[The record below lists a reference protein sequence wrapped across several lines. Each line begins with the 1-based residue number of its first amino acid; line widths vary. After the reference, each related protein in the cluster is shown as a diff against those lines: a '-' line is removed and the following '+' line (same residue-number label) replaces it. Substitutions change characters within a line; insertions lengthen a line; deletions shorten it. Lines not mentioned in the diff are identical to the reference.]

1 MVAATADAAAA
12 PGQAGALLHP
22 AAMSSLDFEGDYG
35 RTYARTI
42 RNSIPAYDALLEI
55 AAAALAAHAA
65 AAFAAHATAA
75 PATEAAA
82 ASSALVVGPGL
93 GEELPGMLAALPEA
107 TFTLLEP
114 SEQMARGCAAVID
127 REGAG
132 DRCRL
137 LGVRLEE
144 AGFLEGEPFDM
155 VVCHHV
161 LHLMRP
167 EQQRQALGQLCA
179 RVKAGGL
186 LLLSSYSE
194 PAEADTCAR
203 MLAIGQSRLRQL
215 GMAEETLRQFM
226 AARNTLVFSL
236 DQALLAEELAAAG
249 LEPPLPLLQ
258 ALGSRMWLSRRP

>member
-1 MVAATADAAAA
+1 VEATEVAADAAKA
-12 PGQAGALLHP
+12 QAGAKP
-22 AAMSSLDFEGDYG
+22 TITTAMTSLDFDGDYG

-55 AAAALAAHAA
+55 ATAALAANG
-65 AAFAAHATAA
+65 T
-75 PATEAAA
+75 A

-114 SEQMARGCAAVID
+114 SEQMARGCASVIA

-137 LGVRLEE
+137 LALRLEE
-144 AGFLEGEPFDM
+144 AGPLEGEPFDV

-161 LHLMRP
+161 LHLMHP

-194 PAEADTCAR
+194 PADAETCDR

-226 AARNTLVFSL
+226 AGRNTLVFSL
-236 DQALLAEELAAAG
+236 DQSLLAEELAAAG